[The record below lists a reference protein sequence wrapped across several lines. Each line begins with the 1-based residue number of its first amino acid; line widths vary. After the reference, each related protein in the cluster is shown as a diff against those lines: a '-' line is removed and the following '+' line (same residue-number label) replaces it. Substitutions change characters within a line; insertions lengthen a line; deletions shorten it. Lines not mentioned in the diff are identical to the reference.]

1 MLRKLIAA
9 GIFLVFGI
17 RAIIS
22 TMGTLVRLFLVVST
36 LVLVKARKEGNTMK
50 KSTQTAIFLTL
61 FFLILCLLNFQ
72 KELSTLKL
80 ILNSIGLIGF
90 SILFFTAVKK
100 ERRNDNE
107 SSL

>member
-1 MLRKLIAA
+1 
-9 GIFLVFGI
+9 
-17 RAIIS
+17 
-22 TMGTLVRLFLVVST
+22 
-36 LVLVKARKEGNTMK
+36 MK

-100 ERRNDNE
+100 RRKDNE